1 MVRALAAR
9 GIRMEKPRLSLVQ
22 MFNMSFAFLDIQFGG
37 GLQLAKMSVRATRS
51 QKWAHRRST
60 L

>member
-1 MVRALAAR
+1 
-9 GIRMEKPRLSLVQ
+9 MEKPRLSLVQ